1 MILVLVS
8 TPLSVARAGLSQKQ
22 AEKTI
27 RWLYALSIN
36 ASRKNA
42 HEYAQCHQVRI
53 PCCHQGIHDWFW
65 AKLVIEEL
73 SVLKSTHTYV
83 NLQWE
88 TNTAYWPSKLSKN
101 DDNNHEIS
109 PYVFK
114 YLKSVYPKSILKVC

>member
-42 HEYAQCHQVRI
+42 LEYAQCHQVRI

-73 SVLKSTHTYV
+73 SVLKSTLMLICNGKKILHIGH
-83 NLQWE
+83 
-88 TNTAYWPSKLSKN
+88 LS
-101 DDNNHEIS
+101 S
-109 PYVFK
+109 PK
-114 YLKSVYPKSILKVC
+114 MTITIMK